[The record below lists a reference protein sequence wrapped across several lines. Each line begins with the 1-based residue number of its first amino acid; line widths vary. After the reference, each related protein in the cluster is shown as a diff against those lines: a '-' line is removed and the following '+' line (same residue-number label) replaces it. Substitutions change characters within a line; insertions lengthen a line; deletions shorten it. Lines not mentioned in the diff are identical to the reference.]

1 MYNKTMI
8 KFNKLFFIDDLL
20 LFSPRQGG
28 NALNTADYIEKTLK
42 THRVSFVSEKFQTQV
57 PLTVAVLKVDGKKM
71 SCEGC
76 SFLSGKIL
84 GKDAIASSLIPSRFL
99 IDFSNINFNPKCNG
113 ISVSNFYFSPSIAV
127 SRKDI
132 STIIK
137 AKKIFGQVKVK
148 KYKGPSKQILVGNNI
163 NPKNII
169 FGHYDSIGPGA
180 TDNASGVATMM
191 SVIVNNHDLLKSNL
205 FVFDGNEELS
215 YDYPTYWGR
224 GYRIFEKRYKGIL
237 EKAKKIF
244 VVDCVGNGKTSII
257 NDQKIANLAFPIRS
271 IEKIKEKVFIIS
283 GSMERLMRVYHS
295 EKDVAKEVKKMFL
308 DEAENLLAKEL
319 MKK

>member
-1 MYNKTMI
+1 MTAQILFDKLTKVD

-137 AKKIFGQVKVK
+137 AKKIF
-148 KYKGPSKQILVGNNI
+148 
-163 NPKNII
+163 
-169 FGHYDSIGPGA
+169 
-180 TDNASGVATMM
+180 
-191 SVIVNNHDLLKSNL
+191 
-205 FVFDGNEELS
+205 
-215 YDYPTYWGR
+215 
-224 GYRIFEKRYKGIL
+224 
-237 EKAKKIF
+237 

-271 IEKIKEKVFIIS
+271 IEKIIYLAR
-283 GSMERLMRVYHS
+283 RLNIDLPPFCQYHRG
-295 EKDVAKEVKKMFL
+295 
-308 DEAENLLAKEL
+308 
-319 MKK
+319 